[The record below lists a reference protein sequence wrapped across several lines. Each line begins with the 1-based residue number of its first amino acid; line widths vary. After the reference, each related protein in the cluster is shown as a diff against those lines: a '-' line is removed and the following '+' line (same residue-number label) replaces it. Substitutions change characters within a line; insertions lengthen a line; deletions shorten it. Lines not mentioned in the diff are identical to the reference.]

1 MAKTLTVVTGKGG
14 VGKSTVARFLAH
26 RAKERKAPL
35 ALFDAD
41 PSNYS
46 LSRYYKDATS
56 ISSASENGQIKFLTD
71 KVWPATGQ
79 GDVLVDLGAGRDTI
93 FAQWAQRSN
102 LVPLAEGEGVKVSVL
117 GVLGTEVE
125 GLSSLAGVFQV
136 TQGARHTIVLNHKN
150 GEDDDDFSDV
160 MDHALFKK
168 LAGSGA
174 AVVRTPPMFGN
185 ALKKLQTE
193 GIAFESAL
201 IGAPTNDGT
210 ARISPIER
218 QWIISWLR
226 GMDASLKDVP

>member
-1 MAKTLTVVTGKGG
+1 MATLTILAGKGG
-14 VGKSTVARFLAH
+14 VGKSTVARYLAH
-26 RAKERKAPL
+26 RARERKTPL

-56 ISSASENGQIKFLTD
+56 ISSATESGQIKFLTD

-79 GDVLVDLGAGRDTI
+79 GDALVDLGAGRDTI
-93 FAQWAQRSN
+93 FAHWAHRSN
-102 LVPLAEGEGVKVSVL
+102 LVTLAEGEGVKISVL

-125 GLSSLAGVFQV
+125 GLSSLAGCFQA
-136 TQGARHTIVLNHKN
+136 TQGARHTMVLNHKN
-150 GEDDDDFSDV
+150 GEEDDDFSDV
-160 MDHALFKK
+160 MEHVLFKK
-168 LAGSGA
+168 LAGTGA
-174 AVVRTPPMFGN
+174 AVVRAPTMFGN

-193 GIAFESAL
+193 GITFELAL
-201 IGAPTNDGT
+201 VGAPTDDGT

-226 GMDASLKDVP
+226 GMDASLKEVP